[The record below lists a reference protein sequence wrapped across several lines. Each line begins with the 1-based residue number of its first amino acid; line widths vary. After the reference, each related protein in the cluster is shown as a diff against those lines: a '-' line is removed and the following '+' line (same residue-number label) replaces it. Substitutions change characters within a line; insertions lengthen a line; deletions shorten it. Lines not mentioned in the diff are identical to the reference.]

1 MVHDEVDLILP
12 SEVGSLSQHECNFV
26 GEADEVD
33 KNEAGG
39 KSHSQYLAN

>member
-12 SEVGSLSQHECNFV
+12 SESGSLSHHECNFV

-33 KNEAGG
+33 KNEARRDAILNL
-39 KSHSQYLAN
+39 ST

>member
-1 MVHDEVDLILP
+1 MVHDEVDLILQ

-33 KNEAGG
+33 KMRLGRDAILNL
-39 KSHSQYLAN
+39 ST